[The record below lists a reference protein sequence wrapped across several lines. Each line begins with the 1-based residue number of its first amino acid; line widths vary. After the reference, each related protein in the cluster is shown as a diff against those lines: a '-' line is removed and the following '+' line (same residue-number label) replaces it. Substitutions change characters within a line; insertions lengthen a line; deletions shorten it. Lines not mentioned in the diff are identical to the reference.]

1 MKSFTALIV
10 LITLA
15 VFCSTP
21 AAAVVTYLGG
31 SPEMTAYV
39 TGVNEFSPG
48 QDATITV
55 VIQNS
60 GTNQMKFLGD
70 GTIPSDAIPTTAKQ
84 VKAGL
89 AAGTAPIVIKTDTQS
104 LGDIASPGQ
113 VTATFHAKITT
124 GAQLGEYTLPLT
136 LHYKYR
142 SNDHNPQPSSDTLKY
157 AYEDVSTVI
166 PLTIK
171 IKPEVKIDVIDAVP
185 EGLVVGSEGYIN
197 LTIRNIGYEDG
208 TQASVTIIQSGDSA
222 ILPTD
227 SSVYIG
233 DFPRNGV
240 VSCLYKVSVTADA
253 QAQSYPVDV
262 EVTYTDSEGNT
273 ITSATDTVGV
283 NVGGKLAFSV
293 VSAPPKVAP
302 GQTQVVE
309 VQYRNDG
316 SVTAYQAQ
324 IRITAVSP
332 FTSSDN
338 MAYLGDVA
346 PGQTV
351 TAKYSLSTDS
361 SAEAKEYHLDTD
373 IRYRDSLDNSLN
385 TDTFETP
392 FEVMP
397 AKSGGLVS
405 LPAALTLIAIILI
418 GAGYYLLV
426 MRKKR

>member
-1 MKSFTALIV
+1 MKNYTALIV

-15 VFCSTP
+15 AFCCIP
-21 AAAVVTYLGG
+21 AMAVVTYVGG
-31 SPEMTAYV
+31 SPQMTAYV

-70 GTIPSDAIPTTAKQ
+70 GTIPSEDIPTTAKQ

-89 AAGTAPIVIKTDTQS
+89 SAGDAPIVIKTDTQS
-104 LGDIASPGQ
+104 LGDIASPGR
-113 VTATFHAKITT
+113 VTATFNAKITT
-124 GAQLGEYTLPLT
+124 AAQLGQYQLPLT
-136 LHYKYR
+136 LHYRYR
-142 SNDHNPQPSSDTLKY
+142 TNDHNPQPSSDSLMLEYT
-157 AYEDVSTVI
+157 DVTTVV
-166 PLTIK
+166 PLTLR

-185 EGLVVGSEGYIN
+185 ENLVVGSEGYIN

-208 TQASVTIIQSGDSA
+208 TQASVKIHQSGNSA

-227 SSVYIG
+227 SNVYVG

-240 VSCLYKVSVTADA
+240 VSCIYKVSVTSDA
-253 QAQSYPVDV
+253 QAQTYPVDV
-262 EVTYTDSEGNT
+262 EVTYTDSEGNIIASDIDT
-273 ITSATDTVGV
+273 IGV
-283 NVGGKLAFSV
+283 PVRAKLAFSV
-293 VSAPPKVAP
+293 VSSTAAVIQ
-302 GQTQVVE
+302 GQTGIVE

-324 IRITAVSP
+324 VRITAVDP

-338 MAYLGDVA
+338 TAYLGDVA
-346 PGQTV
+346 PGE
-351 TAKYSLSTDS
+351 TATATYSLTAE
-361 SAEAKEYHLDTD
+361 SAATVGKYNLDTD
-373 IRYRDSLDNSLN
+373 IRYRDSLDNSLD

-392 FEVMP
+392 FEVVQ
-397 AKSGGLVS
+397 AKSGGL
-405 LPAALTLIAIILI
+405 LEIPAALTLIAIILI